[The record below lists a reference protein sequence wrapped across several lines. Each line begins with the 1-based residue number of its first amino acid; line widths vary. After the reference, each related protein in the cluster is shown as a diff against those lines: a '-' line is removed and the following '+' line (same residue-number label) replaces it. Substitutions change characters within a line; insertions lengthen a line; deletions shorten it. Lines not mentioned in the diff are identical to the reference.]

1 MKNVSPKYWKEYSLL
16 DYGNGVK
23 VERFANK
30 ISIRPETDARKS
42 LDKPLTYWKEKA
54 DTQYIDKPENKWAN
68 EFSDW
73 VINYNSKSISVKTKL
88 FLGNSKHIGIFPE
101 QAVNWEYI
109 AKNLRKEDA
118 FLNLFGYT
126 GVASV
131 VAAQKCKQVTHVD
144 SSPSIIKRAKYNAEI
159 NQINNIRFINDD
171 ALLFCKKE
179 LKRGNK
185 YKGIILDPPVFGF
198 GAKGKSWKLT
208 KNISELLK
216 TVKQICEKDSFIIL
230 NTYSPQFKQN
240 DALKLLHE
248 IFGGKAEISF
258 GKLSLESGKNELL
271 LNDYFIIRSK

>member
-16 DYGNGVK
+16 DFGNGVK
-23 VERFANK
+23 VERFTNK
-30 ISIRPETDARKS
+30 ITIRPETDARKNLEKS
-42 LDKPLTYWKEKA
+42 LNYWKEKA
-54 DTQYIDKPENKWAN
+54 DTQFIDELEHKWSN
-68 EFSDW
+68 NFSDW
-73 VINYNSKSISVKTKL
+73 IINYKSKSISVKTKL

-109 AKNLRKEDA
+109 TKNLNSEDT

-126 GVASV
+126 GIASV

-144 SSPSIIKRAKYNAEI
+144 SSPSIIKRAKHNAEI

-179 LKRGNK
+179 LKRGKK
-185 YKGIILDPPVFGF
+185 YKGIVLDPPVFGF

-216 TVKQICEKDSFIIL
+216 TVKQISEKDSFIIL

-240 DALKLLHE
+240 EAIKLLHE
-248 IFGGKAEISF
+248 IFGRKADIAF
-258 GKLSLESGKNELL
+258 GKLSIESNKDELL
-271 LNDYFIIRSK
+271 LNDYFIIR